1 MEAWIIYE
9 QEDAE
14 KNKAYI
20 DWCITEADS
29 LQVELKLVYV
39 HQVCFGIKNHQLFIE
54 WNHSNS
60 LPDFV
65 IMRTINDLLSR
76 QFEFMGVP
84 VYNAASVASV
94 ANDKAK
100 THQLLAQH
108 NIPMVDTLFLNRSS
122 LIEHEFHEFPFVIKE
137 VAGRGGKQVHKI
149 ESNQEVKDIIP
160 QLNGE
165 QFIVQSLAKSGKD
178 VRVFVIGK
186 QIIAAILRE
195 SNQDFRA
202 NHSLGGT
209 ARPYLLNQLEKNT
222 VDKIVELFPFGMVGI
237 DFIFDED
244 NRPLFNEIEDVV
256 GSRTLSKHTDIN
268 IVRLYLEFIV
278 SNLK

>member
-1 MEAWIIYE
+1 MQAWIIYE
-9 QEDAE
+9 QEDAD

-20 DWCITEADS
+20 DWFINEAKF
-29 LQVELKLVYV
+29 LKVELTLVYV
-39 HQVCFGIKNHQLFIE
+39 HQIYYGVRNNKLFIE
-54 WNHSNS
+54 SNQEDS

-76 QFEFMGVP
+76 QLECMGLP
-84 VYNAASVASV
+84 VYNASSVASV

-108 NIPMVDTLFLNRSS
+108 NIPMADTFFLNRSS
-122 LIEHEFHEFPFVIKE
+122 LIKQGFHEFPFVIKE
-137 VAGRGGKQVHKI
+137 VDGRGGKQVHKI
-149 ESNQEVKDIIP
+149 DSYQELKGIIP
-160 QLNGE
+160 RLNGQ
-165 QFIVQSLAKSGKD
+165 QFIVQPLAKSGKD

-209 ARPYLLNQLEKNT
+209 AQAYVLTTQEKNM

-237 DFIFDED
+237 DFIFDD
-244 NRPLFNEIEDVV
+244 QDQPLFNEIEDVV
-256 GSRTLSKHTDIN
+256 GSRTLSEHTEIN
-268 IVRLYLEFIV
+268 IVRLYLEFILAD
-278 SNLK
+278 LK